1 MTNTRD
7 REFVEFV
14 LSQLALTG
22 NCRARAMFG
31 GHGIYQ
37 GDTMFAIIAD
47 GRLYLKVDELTRSAF
62 EERFLL
68 PFTYTARG
76 KTITMQYCEAPP
88 EVFEEPEAMA
98 IWARQAIETAR
109 RSARGKR
116 STVKAPP

>member
-37 GDTMFAIIAD
+37 GDTMFAVIAD

-76 KTITMQYCEAPP
+76 K
-88 EVFEEPEAMA
+88 
-98 IWARQAIETAR
+98 
-109 RSARGKR
+109 R
-116 STVKAPP
+116 STLKVLP